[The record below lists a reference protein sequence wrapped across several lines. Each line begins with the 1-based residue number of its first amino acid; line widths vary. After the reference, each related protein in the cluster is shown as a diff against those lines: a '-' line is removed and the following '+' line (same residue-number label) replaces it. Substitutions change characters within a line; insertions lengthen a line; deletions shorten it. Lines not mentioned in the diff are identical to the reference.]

1 MGIKTIVIDAGCKN
15 PRPLFEIAF
24 PKPAISLEG
33 DTKKPKYQKMKTLII
48 KLLGLNTLVE
58 EINLLKNEVLVLTDE
73 VTELAKFKK
82 DLATAQDGLSA
93 KVDEVTEKI
102 DELEIPDMDD
112 YVQSSDLD
120 DNIES
125 YLNNNDYATT
135 SYVDDEIQSKVDEAI
150 EDADIDSKIESAIE
164 DLDIEEKVRDLF
176 NDASPAPM
184 SEDAIKEEVSESV
197 RKALAEVLSKAY
209 DQVQKS

>member
-1 MGIKTIVIDAGCKN
+1 M
-15 PRPLFEIAF
+15 
-24 PKPAISLEG
+24 
-33 DTKKPKYQKMKTLII
+33 KKLII
-48 KLLGLNTLVE
+48 KMLGLESL
-58 EINLLKNEVLVLTDE
+58 
-73 VTELAKFKK
+73 VTELAMLKK
-82 DLATAQDGLSA
+82 QNEEFTNRIKHLD
-93 KVDEVTEKI
+93 DEVNALESRVQEMI
-102 DELEIPDMDD
+102 DEIEIPDMDD
-112 YVQSSDLD
+112 FVRED
-120 DNIES
+120 DVNDRIET
-125 YLNNNDYATT
+125 YINDNDIVSQ

-150 EDADIDSKIESAIE
+150 EDADIDSKVESAIE

>member
-1 MGIKTIVIDAGCKN
+1 M
-15 PRPLFEIAF
+15 
-24 PKPAISLEG
+24 
-33 DTKKPKYQKMKTLII
+33 KKLII
-48 KLLGLNTLVE
+48 KMLGLESL
-58 EINLLKNEVLVLTDE
+58 
-73 VTELAKFKK
+73 VTELAMLKK
-82 DLATAQDGLSA
+82 QNEEFTNRIKHLD
-93 KVDEVTEKI
+93 DEVNALEERVQEKI
-102 DELEIPDMDD
+102 DEIEIPDMDD

-150 EDADIDSKIESAIE
+150 EDADIDSKVESAIE

-184 SEDAIKEEVSESV
+184 SEEAIKEEVSESV

>member
-1 MGIKTIVIDAGCKN
+1 M
-15 PRPLFEIAF
+15 
-24 PKPAISLEG
+24 
-33 DTKKPKYQKMKTLII
+33 KKLII
-48 KLLGLNTLVE
+48 KMLGLESL
-58 EINLLKNEVLVLTDE
+58 
-73 VTELAKFKK
+73 VTELAMLKK
-82 DLATAQDGLSA
+82 QNEEFTNRIKHLD
-93 KVDEVTEKI
+93 DEVNALEERVQEKI
-102 DELEIPDMDD
+102 DEIEIPDMDD
-112 YVQSSDLD
+112 FVRED
-120 DNIES
+120 DVNDRIET
-125 YLNNNDYATT
+125 YINDNDIVSQ

-150 EDADIDSKIESAIE
+150 EDADIDSKVESAIE